1 MTDNKPVSSKFTQWW
16 KYGEVIAVGVKNFRG
31 LSNAQKC
38 AQRLRR
44 RRNLVEDDVQVFQS
58 SIRS

>member
-1 MTDNKPVSSKFTQWW
+1 MTQQARKSRVYTVV
-16 KYGEVIAVGVKNFRG
+16 EVWRGIAVGVKNFRG
-31 LSNAQKC
+31 LRNAEKC

-44 RRNLVEDDVQVFQS
+44 RRNLAEDDVQVFQS

>member
-1 MTDNKPVSSKFTQWW
+1 MTQHACKS
-16 KYGEVIAVGVKNFRG
+16 EVYTVVEVWRGIAVGVKNFRG